1 MHKSSRFSLLTQ
13 VLTQRPLQT
22 IPAMIL
28 AIVMIV
34 VIPVRLWAQSDNAQI
49 SGFVKDSSGAVIPR
63 VKVTVKSQAKSIE
76 RSVLTNNQGY
86 YVVPDLAPD
95 VYAVIAEHTGFK
107 RFVVSD
113 KKLDPSIAT
122 TVNIILEVGQVTEEV
137 TVSASSASLQT
148 ETATLGKLLD
158 RRQIELTEV
167 NGRNPIFLALTKP
180 GVMGNLNGV
189 ANNSFGLSTGGFN
202 INGSRSV
209 QNVITYDGA
218 IGIRTRSNDTFSIG
232 TADLD
237 STQEVQVLTANYD
250 AEYGRSAGGQ
260 VRVVS
265 KSGTKNFHGIAYEYL
280 RNSFF
285 NANTWT
291 RKVTPQ
297 AGSCDQLPRPLQCA
311 PAPFRYNQFGYT
323 VDGPILLPFTDYNR
337 ERHKLFFSFG
347 QEWVRLRNDTLR
359 QLVVPSLKM
368 RQGDFSE
375 LAVPNPFTQGPR
387 FIKDPLKAGSC
398 NAASQT
404 ACFNDQGIL
413 NKIPVSRLSPNGM
426 AILNAYP
433 LPIPGFLGPGNANW
447 EADRPNSQD
456 QIKSTIGID
465 FNPTEKH
472 SIRWRAQ
479 QHSAH
484 GFSFRGRYGLYS
496 TPL

>member
-1 MHKSSRFSLLTQ
+1 
-13 VLTQRPLQT
+13 
-22 IPAMIL
+22 
-28 AIVMIV
+28 
-34 VIPVRLWAQSDNAQI
+34 
-49 SGFVKDSSGAVIPR
+49 
-63 VKVTVKSQAKSIE
+63 
-76 RSVLTNNQGY
+76 
-86 YVVPDLAPD
+86 
-95 VYAVIAEHTGFK
+95 
-107 RFVVSD
+107 
-113 KKLDPSIAT
+113 
-122 TVNIILEVGQVTEEV
+122 
-137 TVSASSASLQT
+137 
-148 ETATLGKLLD
+148 D

-311 PAPFRYNQFGYT
+311 TAPFRYNQLGYT

-375 LAVPNPFTQGPR
+375 LAVPNPFTQGAR

-479 QHSAH
+479 LFNNTQLTAFPFGGDTGFTPRLFKLPNQWTSINYVWTISPSWVNEALVAASKDRVETLIDLSTAQYKRSQYGINYPYIFPMGKTISYKIPTVDMSSFGSLNGGPYPSHSSGPIYQASDNMTH
-484 GFSFRGRYGLYS
+484 ILGKHTIKFGGY
-496 TPL
+496 